1 MLTLDYLSKPVSTDE
16 LVAALERQGVLT
28 PGGGQNGSQEPDPLL
43 DAQASKCFLVVDDEP
58 DILVTLARLLQSR
71 IPNSRVLKASN
82 GEQALDLMMKSRPDL
97 VLLDLMMPEMS
108 GFEVIE
114 NMRQHPDLCD
124 IPVMVLTAKTLTEDV
139 MAQLDE
145 GVATMLSKG
154 LFSADET
161 LRHVD
166 LALRRSHQANLGVR
180 RMVRSAMAYIHEHYM
195 ESMTRQDIAE
205 HVGYSP
211 RHLDRCFDEE
221 MELTPMA
228 YLNRFRLRQSR
239 RLLES
244 TSRDI
249 GEIASAVGFSD
260 SAYFSRVFKQETGMS
275 PTEYRKTL

>member
-1 MLTLDYLSKPVSTDE
+1 
-16 LVAALERQGVLT
+16 
-28 PGGGQNGSQEPDPLL
+28 
-43 DAQASKCFLVVDDEP
+43 
-58 DILVTLARLLQSR
+58 
-71 IPNSRVLKASN
+71 
-82 GEQALDLMMKSRPDL
+82 
-97 VLLDLMMPEMS
+97 
-108 GFEVIE
+108 
-114 NMRQHPDLCD
+114 
-124 IPVMVLTAKTLTEDV
+124 
-139 MAQLDE
+139 
-145 GVATMLSKG
+145 MLSKG